1 MSLMRFAKKAQ
12 SLNTF
17 KSNNIGTDVTGE
29 GNLLFSD
36 DGTGVMRNSYNL
48 KDYVNVTPDQLTD
61 ISDTRVR
68 KNQTHVF
75 TTNNL

>member
-1 MSLMRFAKKAQ
+1 
-12 SLNTF
+12 
-17 KSNNIGTDVTGE
+17 
-29 GNLLFSD
+29 
-36 DGTGVMRNSYNL
+36 MRNSYNL

-75 TTNNL
+75 TTNNLWVLGKIWICLLR